1 MLLLYL
7 RLNVHLNIEVT
18 KICIYILGEAIAIGK
33 HLYALKKEGTIPI
46 NTNNVLWLIGS
57 LGLDLR
63 SGNSDKNNK
72 KGSQYSIGRNR
83 WKSVFTGGIFV
94 EPHMPEL
101 AEFKRYFL
109 ETVKVICQT
118 IFVLLPFTTKISFMV
133 VI

>member
-1 MLLLYL
+1 MVD
-7 RLNVHLNIEVT
+7 RIF
-18 KICIYILGEAIAIGK
+18 
-33 HLYALKKEGTIPI
+33 GT
-46 NTNNVLWLIGS
+46 
-57 LGLDLR
+57 DLR

-118 IFVLLPFTTKISFMV
+118 SFVLLPFTTKNIIYGSNLNYFHSLFA
-133 VI
+133 ITES